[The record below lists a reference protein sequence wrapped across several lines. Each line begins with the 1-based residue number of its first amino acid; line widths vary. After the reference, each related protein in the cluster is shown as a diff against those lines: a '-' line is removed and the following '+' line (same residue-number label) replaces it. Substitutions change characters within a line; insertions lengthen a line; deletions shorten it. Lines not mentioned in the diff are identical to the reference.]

1 MIGSKDVQNGNS
13 SLKLWNIGESNIG
26 EDGTNPTRG
35 TVVISPSKQASE
47 ELSPKVL
54 IEILTEISGISG
66 QNGSNSVKNSLF
78 KTEPR
83 NRLEPAFLKG
93 KLPKGVSE
101 TLVEVAGIEPA
112 GAVGSTPA
120 SKRDSAHSPEAL
132 IKILTNLTDEDRQ
145 LLTRIVERWGTT
157 SDELKRAVLRVVGD
171 G

>member
-26 EDGTNPTRG
+26 EDGTNRTRG
-35 TVVISPSKQASE
+35 TVVISPSKQVSE

-83 NRLEPAFLKG
+83 IRLEPAFLKG
-93 KLPKGVSE
+93 KLPKGVFE

-112 GAVGSTPA
+112 GVAGSTPVN
-120 SKRDSAHSPEAL
+120 KRDSAHSR
-132 IKILTNLTDEDRQ
+132 D
-145 LLTRIVERWGTT
+145 
-157 SDELKRAVLRVVGD
+157 
-171 G
+171 